1 MSKSSLYLDK
11 TLKEMVVRGVWA
23 EDGRGGGG
31 GICLFLTKF
40 LKTSLIRP
48 TRLVISTTFSLPE
61 VDRINAVS
69 L

>member
-1 MSKSSLYLDK
+1 M
-11 TLKEMVVRGVWA
+11 WA

>member
-31 GICLFLTKF
+31 DM
-40 LKTSLIRP
+40 LIFNEVFKNLVNP
-48 TRLVISTTFSLPE
+48 TNSFSYF
-61 VDRINAVS
+61 DHIFATRS
-69 L
+69 